1 MLQQRSRAILGF
13 SPAQWFLS
21 ALFAIYMFEYM
32 VTLTFIDQRSAVITG
47 PVWQLYLHYIDYA
60 LVALGFASFALL
72 RRVTEQFTFRRVL
85 LLLPSVAYGCTVL
98 LLFILGDVTAFSIS
112 AMGAA
117 YFLGLLGGMVYFCMA
132 AALADNPKTGRV
144 MALGASAAVLLQY
157 LLQEYWHI
165 TAGIPGALV
174 LGFCAAVYLTVRRP
188 WEWLT
193 EDCLPYEAPKP
204 EKARAMTGTLAR
216 LCLNVLCL
224 YAIGTTYDR
233 QMMLLNV
240 QSGYEDYNFYAWPRL
255 FTIVGY
261 LLVGGLSDIWGGK
274 LLSVATLCAALA
286 ALMNPVL
293 FGDPAYYGDSYKGYY
308 CYDTIQEISRPDPY
322 SQTGTREFP
331 EKYERY
337 FRAIIELAVENQIPI
352 YIVSIPYAIASD
364 TQRTVN
370 TAEQIT
376 KEYSSEYVHFIDFN
390 KRYDEMGL
398 DFSTD
403 FSGIQH
409 LNDNGAIKFTRY
421 FGKILKEE
429 LDLPDHRSDARYA
442 SWEENARI
450 FYRLYQNNDVKNVTD
465 LFEYVELLHSL
476 GDGYQIILVQNTN
489 ISKESAMSIQTGAAV
504 FPEGKEL
511 SDEEK
516 QSLLEYR
523 EAVCN
528 AQTPNTFMETLFPD
542 KEQWTFGGAWYWTED
557 GMEAIGENSSK
568 FEKYI
573 AYDQKNNLMLRSTTT
588 TGEDDTYYHCEL
600 AYNGETQTSNL
611 GLTFFVYDTDLN
623 RLVDCVTFHNAS
635 TAGTRK

>member
-1 MLQQRSRAILGF
+1 MKKT
-13 SPAQWFLS
+13 FLR
-21 ALFAIYMFEYM
+21 LIG
-32 VTLTFIDQRSAVITG
+32 AV
-47 PVWQLYLHYIDYA
+47 L
-60 LVALGFASFALL
+60 
-72 RRVTEQFTFRRVL
+72 
-85 LLLPSVAYGCTVL
+85 
-98 LLFILGDVTAFSIS
+98 
-112 AMGAA
+112 
-117 YFLGLLGGMVYFCMA
+117 
-132 AALADNPKTGRV
+132 
-144 MALGASAAVLLQY
+144 AVLLVLGSMS
-157 LLQEYWHI
+157 LLLNYRYADSITSLRRFYEQEENTVDVLGLGTSHVYEGLCPAVLYQEY
-165 TAGIPGALV
+165 GI
-174 LGFCAAVYLTVRRP
+174 AA
-188 WEWLT
+188 
-193 EDCLPYEAPKP
+193 
-204 EKARAMTGTLAR
+204 
-216 LCLNVLCL
+216 
-224 YAIGTTYDR
+224 YD
-233 QMMLLNV
+233 
-240 QSGYEDYNFYAWPRL
+240 
-255 FTIVGY
+255 
-261 LLVGGLSDIWGGK
+261 
-274 LLSVATLCAALA
+274 LCAPAQRVWNSYYYFVEALKTQKPKA
-286 ALMNPVL
+286 VVFDVYMLNTTTEFDTTANAIKSTYGMNWSKNKIDAMKASFPEEEFPEIFFEFFQYHSRYGEL
-293 FGDPAYYGDSYKGYY
+293 SQANTWYDAGDPAYYGDSYKGYY

-623 RLVDCVTFHNAS
+623 RLVDCVTFRNAS